1 MKHFLKYIALFIVVI
16 SISSC
21 AKETQQKLVGKWKM
35 FVVPAKQYNEIW
47 TFTETSVSR
56 SYEFPDSTI
65 VQNSGDYEMTGSKSF
80 NISGAN
86 ATMVGVEYFK
96 GDWKIK
102 DIDSKGLVI
111 YRQDIGT
118 VYYEFEKQ

>member
-35 FVVPAKQYNEIW
+35 FVVPAKEYNEIW

-80 NISGAN
+80 NISGPN
-86 ATMVGVEYFK
+86 TTMVGVEYLK

-102 DIDSKGLVI
+102 DIDTKGLVI

>member
-35 FVVPAKQYNEIW
+35 FIVPAQSHNEIW
-47 TFTETSVSR
+47 TFTETTVTR
-56 SYEFPDSTI
+56 SYEYADTTL
-65 VQNSGDYEMTGSKSF
+65 VQNSGAYEMSGSKSF
-80 NISGAN
+80 VISGPD
-86 ATMVGVEYFK
+86 ATIKGVETFK

-111 YRQDIGT
+111 FRQDVGT
-118 VYYEFEKQ
+118 IYYEFEKQ